1 MPLAA
6 IAALSS
12 CEKNP
17 GGLSGDDVITF
28 QDPNLLKALL
38 EIEEVEL
45 IKPGT
50 FQIDE
55 DGYFYFDTEIYTMD
69 VDQNRDG
76 QITVN
81 EAQSVQGLM
90 IDTYDF
96 APDEVLL
103 MSEIEY
109 FTNIETLGLYFGRM
123 SSLDLSNNTAL
134 TYAEIGGE
142 LESINLSKN
151 TELIY
156 LCLETPN
163 ITSFDLSNNSELR
176 VLDCGYLD
184 QTSIDVSNNTKLS
197 SLACNHN
204 KLTSLDVSNNTELV
218 DLGCE
223 HNELTSLDI
232 SNNKKLTNL
241 ACDYNQLTSLDI
253 SNNTELVE
261 LSCEYNEL
269 TSLDV
274 SNNKKLT
281 QLYCPNNPLRSIT
294 ISASQRNAEWMADV
308 MEEYPDIEVI
318 VK

>member
-1 MPLAA
+1 MRRILLLALPLAA

-123 SSLDLSNNTAL
+123 SSL
-134 TYAEIGGE
+134 
-142 LESINLSKN
+142 
-151 TELIY
+151 
-156 LCLETPN
+156 
-163 ITSFDLSNNSELR
+163 DLSNNSELR